1 MASGEAALEEDVNNV
16 QSDADEDSEPEEI
29 FSSFG
34 DSKASG
40 TPEYGGKS
48 QPDSEADRGDC
59 EGTEANSEM
68 PNPDQSK
75 DITFLKKLSCNIEET
90 LSQAKYISLLK
101 DFVDSEFFLIDGDSL
116 FLTGLFNKTFKS
128 GQHLHFFYLIERFLD
143 DFSQKG
149 VKYVIV
155 FFKDVENMYQSLHTR
170 FLRTAL
176 IQHLKH
182 NTEVTISTDF
192 SNCLSPEWEIFL
204 KESFPYFIIVSDV
217 GMTKQQTDYL
227 NIFISHTLGKKIN
240 VVLTSGQ
247 ESDILRAYGYHIQSS
262 PKHRKFFSEHQEELQ
277 DACESIIQ
285 HFSKTQDSEIHLKQ
299 HLDAIQ
305 KEVHQ
310 TLPPLNKLWPEGA
323 DIRRIVC
330 ILSCSVGLKTY
341 GDMLK
346 DADVFEKLN
355 ESTENDNPKESRE
368 ALSLQAV
375 ADLYRMHCLCVA
387 LLLHLP
393 LPQRARSRITGYVW
407 KKSLS
412 PFLRMKYRCEFVI
425 LKQLNA
431 MSDWKVDFTY
441 LPDLSDNLLWQNI
454 AHYYEV
460 DSCQGLNLELGDKIL
475 KEYQNLW
482 SVVLKLSGNCDFGGP
497 IPVRNTSEAF
507 LREKPE
513 AGETKEEIP
522 KLGLIPMESSIV
534 NDYAGDVLK
543 SLPFLSSDDP
553 AINSLIKEKEFDELT
568 QWNFSRS
575 LSDDYER
582 TKRSQD
588 VNTKDPKERRGIQK
602 LQSFYQLLGQS
613 MPGSRSTRIVS
624 QVAVATKANPADKK
638 KAKLPRKKADII
650 AEENLKVQKAKVEN
664 KEQEQWSTLC
674 GSIEK
679 EIKTNFAGGLKRLE
693 TFLKTCQSQ
702 SVKFLAEVVGLDAC
716 FKAWVEHCRKSEKS
730 KDLDIAVQ
738 VMQRIH
744 TIYGKYQ
751 EHLQKTHLQKLAKYL
766 KYLGFDNLAC
776 SLSSQIMEKGS
787 DKEIS
792 KYSVQMGAARFQL
805 QQMGH
810 HLFRDERSDPDPRV
824 QYFIPDTWQREL
836 LDVVDNNESA
846 LIVAPT
852 SSGKTYASYYC
863 MEKVLKESDEGVVVY
878 VSPSKALINQVVAT
892 IYNQFTKSLPH
903 GLVIYGVFTR
913 DYRTDAMNCQILVT
927 VPECLEILLL
937 APQHQQWAQK
947 IRYVIFDEVHCLGGE
962 IGADVWEHI
971 LVMIRCPFLALSA
984 TISNPKHLTEWLQ
997 LVKRYWQNV
1006 ENTTESSVSAN
1017 ALKGSKKQK
1026 VQKAEKKSHRVR
1038 LVQYEERYNDL
1049 EKYVCSL
1056 KNDDFAID
1064 HYHPFAAL
1072 TVNHI
1077 EKYGIPSD
1085 LAFSPRESIQ
1095 LYDVMADIWQEW
1107 PRAQELHPEEY
1118 SAFKNKVVIT
1128 KADAKNYERELK
1140 KEITSW
1146 IELGHREKVN
1156 QLLEYLKPQVDDNPE
1171 NEKVKFA
1178 RFVEK
1183 LKEIDKLPAI
1193 FFMFQISSVRDFAKI
1208 VSQYLEEKQKN
1219 KQDSNVEK
1227 QEQYLKEKIKKL
1239 EKSMEKTRSALEK
1252 GSPSNKLEST
1262 IVTFEN
1268 ERSQLEE
1275 KLAKLTEIPPDCT
1288 FANSKAVDNETWTKI
1303 FSRLKYSANGKVL
1316 TDLALRGIGYHHE
1329 FMRIRERQVV
1339 EMLFRLGYIK
1349 VVTATGTLAL
1359 GINMPCKS
1367 VVFPQDSVFL
1377 DSLNYRQMSGRAGRR
1392 GEDLIGNV
1400 FFYDIPLPK
1409 VGQLLKSNVPLLKG
1423 QFPLNISLVLRLM
1436 LLAAK
1441 ADDKEDAKAKVL
1453 SVLQHPLMA
1462 FRKEKITELLKV
1474 YFIFSLQFLIKEG
1487 YLDQECN
1494 PRGFSELVA
1503 SLHKHKPSNFVFVS
1517 FLERGLFH
1525 KLCKPTQ
1532 EGSKVFSEDIMETL
1546 VLILANLFGR
1556 QYLPSSTVCQS
1567 EEFLGDLPEDFAAAV
1582 EEYNSKIQKNFGY
1595 FLLTVSK
1602 LADMKQECKLPL
1614 SGIDFAGTEF
1624 KDSELASHLLS
1635 GKESRTAVSP
1645 FACLSELVDQD
1656 LFDTSVVNDA
1666 ILRTVG
1672 VSSSSAPVF
1681 YLKKFD
1687 EHGRRCPLSAYAL
1700 DFYRQGSLEFL
1711 TQEMWD
1717 LLKNFTHLINSIR
1730 TSLEE
1735 LCENEDDNVLLA
1747 FKQLSDSYSEKFSKV

>member
-1 MASGEAALEEDVNNV
+1 AK
-16 QSDADEDSEPEEI
+16 EI
-29 FSSFG
+29 SCHFYSFF
-34 DSKASG
+34 
-40 TPEYGGKS
+40 
-48 QPDSEADRGDC
+48 R
-59 EGTEANSEM
+59 
-68 PNPDQSK
+68 
-75 DITFLKKLSCNIEET
+75 
-90 LSQAKYISLLK
+90 YISLLK

-262 PKHRKFFSEHQEELQ
+262 PKHRKFFSE
-277 DACESIIQ
+277 
-285 HFSKTQDSEIHLKQ
+285 
-299 HLDAIQ
+299 
-305 KEVHQ
+305 VHQ

-355 ESTENDNPKESRE
+355 EK

-513 AGETKEEIP
+513 AGEEIP

-624 QVAVATKANPADKK
+624 QVAVATK
-638 KAKLPRKKADII
+638 RKKADII

-716 FKAWVEHCRKSEKS
+716 FKAWVEHCRKSEEKS

-776 SLSSQIMEKGS
+776 SLSSQKGS

-1146 IELGHREKVN
+1146 IELGHREKV
-1156 QLLEYLKPQVDDNPE
+1156 L
-1171 NEKVKFA
+1171 
-1178 RFVEK
+1178 
-1183 LKEIDKLPAI
+1183 
-1193 FFMFQISSVRDFAKI
+1193 
-1208 VSQYLEEKQKN
+1208 
-1219 KQDSNVEK
+1219 
-1227 QEQYLKEKIKKL
+1227 
-1239 EKSMEKTRSALEK
+1239 LEK

>member
-1 MASGEAALEEDVNNV
+1 M
-16 QSDADEDSEPEEI
+16 
-29 FSSFG
+29 
-34 DSKASG
+34 
-40 TPEYGGKS
+40 
-48 QPDSEADRGDC
+48 
-59 EGTEANSEM
+59 
-68 PNPDQSK
+68 
-75 DITFLKKLSCNIEET
+75 
-90 LSQAKYISLLK
+90 YISLLK

-262 PKHRKFFSEHQEELQ
+262 PKHRKFFSE
-277 DACESIIQ
+277 
-285 HFSKTQDSEIHLKQ
+285 
-299 HLDAIQ
+299 
-305 KEVHQ
+305 VHQ

-346 DADVFEKLN
+346 D
-355 ESTENDNPKESRE
+355 ESRE

-638 KAKLPRKKADII
+638 KRKKADII

-716 FKAWVEHCRKSEKS
+716 FKAWVEHCRKSEEKS

-776 SLSSQIMEKGS
+776 SLSSQVSS

-1017 ALKGSKKQK
+1017 ALISDKNHLIID
-1026 VQKAEKKSHRVR
+1026 VFT
-1038 LVQYEERYNDL
+1038 VQYEERYNDL

-1146 IELGHREKVN
+1146 IELGVWTFTRPIPSVVYTPKMLSHLRSSLN
-1156 QLLEYLKPQVDDNPE
+1156 HLIIS
-1171 NEKVKFA
+1171 F
-1178 RFVEK
+1178 R
-1183 LKEIDKLPAI
+1183 
-1193 FFMFQISSVRDFAKI
+1193 FQISSVRDFAKI

-1239 EKSMEKTRSALEK
+1239 EKSMEKTRSGIPGQREDVAQ
-1252 GSPSNKLEST
+1252 GSTVGLARTGDGEEVK
-1262 IVTFEN
+1262 TF
-1268 ERSQLEE
+1268 
-1275 KLAKLTEIPPDCT
+1275 T
-1288 FANSKAVDNETWTKI
+1288 KAI
-1303 FSRLKYSANGKVL
+1303 LI
-1316 TDLALRGIGYHHE
+1316 DLNMFFISL
-1329 FMRIRERQVV
+1329 Q
-1339 EMLFRLGYIK
+1339 

-1656 LFDTSVVNDA
+1656 LFDTSVA

-1700 DFYRQGSLEFL
+1700 DFYRQVDGEQAELTFFPLTLE
-1711 TQEMWD
+1711 
-1717 LLKNFTHLINSIR
+1717 SVS

>member
-1 MASGEAALEEDVNNV
+1 M
-16 QSDADEDSEPEEI
+16 
-29 FSSFG
+29 
-34 DSKASG
+34 
-40 TPEYGGKS
+40 
-48 QPDSEADRGDC
+48 
-59 EGTEANSEM
+59 
-68 PNPDQSK
+68 
-75 DITFLKKLSCNIEET
+75 
-90 LSQAKYISLLK
+90 YISLLK

-262 PKHRKFFSEHQEELQ
+262 PKHRKFFSE
-277 DACESIIQ
+277 
-285 HFSKTQDSEIHLKQ
+285 
-299 HLDAIQ
+299 
-305 KEVHQ
+305 VHQ

-346 DADVFEKLN
+346 D
-355 ESTENDNPKESRE
+355 ESRE

-638 KAKLPRKKADII
+638 KRKKADII

-716 FKAWVEHCRKSEKS
+716 FKAWVEHCRKSEEKS

-776 SLSSQIMEKGS
+776 SLSSQVSS

-1017 ALKGSKKQK
+1017 ALISDKNHLIID
-1026 VQKAEKKSHRVR
+1026 VFT
-1038 LVQYEERYNDL
+1038 VQYEERYNDL

-1146 IELGHREKVN
+1146 IELGVWTFTRPIPSVVYTPKMLSHLRSSLN
-1156 QLLEYLKPQVDDNPE
+1156 HLIIS
-1171 NEKVKFA
+1171 F
-1178 RFVEK
+1178 R
-1183 LKEIDKLPAI
+1183 
-1193 FFMFQISSVRDFAKI
+1193 FQISSVRDFAKI

-1239 EKSMEKTRSALEK
+1239 EKSMEKTRS
-1252 GSPSNKLEST
+1252 
-1262 IVTFEN
+1262 
-1268 ERSQLEE
+1268 
-1275 KLAKLTEIPPDCT
+1275 
-1288 FANSKAVDNETWTKI
+1288 TWTKI

-1645 FACLSELVDQD
+1645 FACLSELQGHFLCLCLVD
-1656 LFDTSVVNDA
+1656 
-1666 ILRTVG
+1666 
-1672 VSSSSAPVF
+1672 
-1681 YLKKFD
+1681 
-1687 EHGRRCPLSAYAL
+1687 H
-1700 DFYRQGSLEFL
+1700 
-1711 TQEMWD
+1711 
-1717 LLKNFTHLINSIR
+1717 
-1730 TSLEE
+1730 
-1735 LCENEDDNVLLA
+1735 
-1747 FKQLSDSYSEKFSKV
+1747 SESCD

>member
-1 MASGEAALEEDVNNV
+1 MCHRLF
-16 QSDADEDSEPEEI
+16 QEI
-29 FSSFG
+29 GIF
-34 DSKASG
+34 
-40 TPEYGGKS
+40 YY
-48 QPDSEADRGDC
+48 
-59 EGTEANSEM
+59 
-68 PNPDQSK
+68 
-75 DITFLKKLSCNIEET
+75 FLLLKHL
-90 LSQAKYISLLK
+90 YISLLK

-262 PKHRKFFSEHQEELQ
+262 PKHRKFFSEYEPIKLICVLVLFRSLMKSTC
-277 DACESIIQ
+277 D
-285 HFSKTQDSEIHLKQ
+285 FSCSLE
-299 HLDAIQ
+299 
-305 KEVHQ
+305 
-310 TLPPLNKLWPEGA
+310 EGA

-330 ILSCSVGLKTY
+330 ILSCSIDRHFVLT
-341 GDMLK
+341 
-346 DADVFEKLN
+346 V
-355 ESTENDNPKESRE
+355 SQQESRE

-460 DSCQGLNLELGDKIL
+460 DRLNLELGDKIL

-582 TKRSQD
+582 TKRI
-588 VNTKDPKERRGIQK
+588 NTKDPKERRGIQK

-638 KAKLPRKKADII
+638 KRKKADII

-716 FKAWVEHCRKSEKS
+716 FKAWVEHCRKSEEKS

-1107 PRAQELHPEEY
+1107 PRAQVCTSQLAEFFFCTPG
-1118 SAFKNKVVIT
+1118 
-1128 KADAKNYERELK
+1128 RELCTL
-1140 KEITSW
+1140 I
-1146 IELGHREKVN
+1146 ICPLFGRN
-1156 QLLEYLKPQVDDNPE
+1156 CILKNTVLSRIKSSLNHLIIS
-1171 NEKVKFA
+1171 F
-1178 RFVEK
+1178 R
-1183 LKEIDKLPAI
+1183 
-1193 FFMFQISSVRDFAKI
+1193 FQISSVRDFAKI

-1239 EKSMEKTRSALEK
+1239 EKSMEKTRS
-1252 GSPSNKLEST
+1252 
-1262 IVTFEN
+1262 
-1268 ERSQLEE
+1268 
-1275 KLAKLTEIPPDCT
+1275 
-1288 FANSKAVDNETWTKI
+1288 TWTKI

-1556 QYLPSSTVCQS
+1556 QYFSILFQ
-1567 EEFLGDLPEDFAAAV
+1567 EFLGDLPEDFAAAV

-1656 LFDTSVVNDA
+1656 LFDTSVA

-1711 TQEMWD
+1711 TQEMD

>member
-1 MASGEAALEEDVNNV
+1 
-16 QSDADEDSEPEEI
+16 
-29 FSSFG
+29 
-34 DSKASG
+34 
-40 TPEYGGKS
+40 
-48 QPDSEADRGDC
+48 
-59 EGTEANSEM
+59 M

-262 PKHRKFFSEHQEELQ
+262 PKHRKFFSEEELQ

-330 ILSCSVGLKTY
+330 ILSCSIDRHFVLT
-341 GDMLK
+341 
-346 DADVFEKLN
+346 V
-355 ESTENDNPKESRE
+355 SQQESRE

-393 LPQRARSRITGYVW
+393 LPQRARSRITVT
-407 KKSLS
+407 
-412 PFLRMKYRCEFVI
+412 PFNFYFSFFLIKKYRCEFVI

-513 AGETKEEIP
+513 LKR
-522 KLGLIPMESSIV
+522 GLSHRYHVFIF
-534 NDYAGDVLK
+534 A
-543 SLPFLSSDDP
+543 FSDDP

-638 KAKLPRKKADII
+638 KAKLP
-650 AEENLKVQKAKVEN
+650 VMEN

-716 FKAWVEHCRKSEKS
+716 FKAWVEHCRKSEEKS

-997 LVKRYWQNV
+997 LVKRYWQN
-1006 ENTTESSVSAN
+1006 
-1017 ALKGSKKQK
+1017 ALISDKNHLIID
-1026 VQKAEKKSHRVR
+1026 VFT
-1038 LVQYEERYNDL
+1038 VQYEERYNDL

-1193 FFMFQISSVRDFAKI
+1193 FFI
-1208 VSQYLEEKQKN
+1208 
-1219 KQDSNVEK
+1219 
-1227 QEQYLKEKIKKL
+1227 
-1239 EKSMEKTRSALEK
+1239 
-1252 GSPSNKLEST
+1252 
-1262 IVTFEN
+1262 
-1268 ERSQLEE
+1268 
-1275 KLAKLTEIPPDCT
+1275 
-1288 FANSKAVDNETWTKI
+1288 
-1303 FSRLKYSANGKVL
+1303 RLKYSANGKVL

-1556 QYLPSSTVCQS
+1556 QYLPSNTLSSILFQ
-1567 EEFLGDLPEDFAAAV
+1567 EFLGDLPEDFAAAV

-1656 LFDTSVVNDA
+1656 LFDTSVA

-1711 TQEMWD
+1711 TQEMD

>member
-1 MASGEAALEEDVNNV
+1 
-16 QSDADEDSEPEEI
+16 
-29 FSSFG
+29 
-34 DSKASG
+34 
-40 TPEYGGKS
+40 
-48 QPDSEADRGDC
+48 
-59 EGTEANSEM
+59 M

-262 PKHRKFFSEHQEELQ
+262 PKHRKFFSEEELQ

-330 ILSCSVGLKTY
+330 ILSCSIDRHFVLT
-341 GDMLK
+341 
-346 DADVFEKLN
+346 V
-355 ESTENDNPKESRE
+355 SQQESRE

-393 LPQRARSRITGYVW
+393 LPQRARSRITVT
-407 KKSLS
+407 
-412 PFLRMKYRCEFVI
+412 PFNFYFSFFLIKKYRCEFVI

-513 AGETKEEIP
+513 LKR
-522 KLGLIPMESSIV
+522 GLSHRYHVFIF
-534 NDYAGDVLK
+534 A
-543 SLPFLSSDDP
+543 FSDDP

-638 KAKLPRKKADII
+638 KAKLP
-650 AEENLKVQKAKVEN
+650 VMEN

-716 FKAWVEHCRKSEKS
+716 FKAWVEHCRKSEEKS

-776 SLSSQIMEKGS
+776 SLSSQKGS

-1107 PRAQELHPEEY
+1107 PRAQVCTSQLAEFFFCTPG
-1118 SAFKNKVVIT
+1118 
-1128 KADAKNYERELK
+1128 RELCTL
-1140 KEITSW
+1140 I
-1146 IELGHREKVN
+1146 ICPLFGRN
-1156 QLLEYLKPQVDDNPE
+1156 CILKNTVLSRIKSSLNHLIIS
-1171 NEKVKFA
+1171 F
-1178 RFVEK
+1178 R
-1183 LKEIDKLPAI
+1183 
-1193 FFMFQISSVRDFAKI
+1193 FQISSVRDFAKI

-1239 EKSMEKTRSALEK
+1239 EKSMEKTRS
-1252 GSPSNKLEST
+1252 
-1262 IVTFEN
+1262 
-1268 ERSQLEE
+1268 
-1275 KLAKLTEIPPDCT
+1275 
-1288 FANSKAVDNETWTKI
+1288 TWTKI

-1556 QYLPSSTVCQS
+1556 QYLPSNTLSSILFQ
-1567 EEFLGDLPEDFAAAV
+1567 EFLGDLPEDFAAAV

-1656 LFDTSVVNDA
+1656 LFDTSVA

-1711 TQEMWD
+1711 TQEMD